1 MITLGTKHIRFL
13 HNALLLLNFII
24 VLFNASIFLLSTK
37 YLQAHGYASA
47 FLDNLSYVPTA
58 PEKTFF
64 EAILLFLV
72 LLASMYFRTKD
83 SYIVYWLIYLEVVA
97 MITLII
103 VLNGSYNGIVLL
115 VFADIL
121 YNTKNIKYW
130 PALLV
135 ISFGLLIISDYD
147 ILSILVRMPSIE
159 TYINFYPSG
168 ARTLILFFRNILAS
182 LNIVGFISFLATY
195 LFVQQREKQHVGE
208 QLAMVS
214 RVNIELKNYAN
225 LTEKIGEDN
234 ERKRISR
241 EIHDTLGHALTGI
254 SAGVDACIALIDI
267 DPEKAKKQL
276 LLVSDVVRVG
286 IKDVRRSL
294 YKLRPGALE
303 DSTLKDG
310 LTKMIAEYEGVS
322 NLKIDLHY
330 NWDKVDMDNTKED
343 IIFRMIQESI
353 TNSLRHGHASEIEV
367 NLFVHDD
374 EYIIIIQDN
383 GTGCESIKYGYG
395 LKQMRERVSI
405 LNGTINF
412 SGENGFRTA
421 IQIPIEKG
429 AANYD

>member
-1 MITLGTKHIRFL
+1 
-13 HNALLLLNFII
+13 
-24 VLFNASIFLLSTK
+24 
-37 YLQAHGYASA
+37 
-47 FLDNLSYVPTA
+47 
-58 PEKTFF
+58 
-64 EAILLFLV
+64 
-72 LLASMYFRTKD
+72 
-83 SYIVYWLIYLEVVA
+83 
-97 MITLII
+97 
-103 VLNGSYNGIVLL
+103 
-115 VFADIL
+115 
-121 YNTKNIKYW
+121 
-130 PALLV
+130 
-135 ISFGLLIISDYD
+135 LLIISDYD

-159 TYINFYPSG
+159 TYINFYPRG
-168 ARTLILFFRNILAS
+168 TRTLILLFRNILAS

-367 NLFVHDD
+367 NLFIHDD

-383 GTGCESIKYGYG
+383 GMGCENIKYGYG

>member
-1 MITLGTKHIRFL
+1 MINLETKHIAYI
-13 HNALLLLNFII
+13 HNSLLLLNFII

-47 FLDNLSYVPTA
+47 FLENLSYVPPA

-64 EAILLFLV
+64 GAILLFLV

-83 SYIVYWLIYLEVVA
+83 SYIVYWLIYLEIIV

-121 YNTKNIKYW
+121 YNTKKIKYW

-135 ISFGLLIISDYD
+135 VSFGLLIISDYA
-147 ILSILVRMPSIE
+147 ILSLIVRMPSIE

-182 LNIVGFISFLATY
+182 LNIVGFISFLATS
-195 LFVQQREKQHVGE
+195 LFVQQKEKQRVGE

-214 RVNIELKNYAN
+214 RVNVELKNYAN

-254 SAGVDACIALIDI
+254 SAGVDACIAIIDI
-267 DPEKAKKQL
+267 DPEKTKQQL
-276 LLVSDVVRVG
+276 LLVSDVVRMG

-294 YKLRPGALE
+294 YKLRPGVLE

-322 NLKIDLHY
+322 NLKIDLYY
-330 NWDKVDMDNTKED
+330 NL
-343 IIFRMIQESI
+343 
-353 TNSLRHGHASEIEV
+353 NSR
-367 NLFVHDD
+367 NL
-374 EYIIIIQDN
+374 
-383 GTGCESIKYGYG
+383 
-395 LKQMRERVSI
+395 
-405 LNGTINF
+405 
-412 SGENGFRTA
+412 
-421 IQIPIEKG
+421 
-429 AANYD
+429 

>member
-1 MITLGTKHIRFL
+1 MKNLGTKHIAYI

-47 FLDNLSYVPTA
+47 FLENLSYVPPA

-64 EAILLFLV
+64 GAILLFLV

-83 SYIVYWLIYLEVVA
+83 SYIVYWLIYLEIIV

-121 YNTKNIKYW
+121 YNTKKIKYW
-130 PALLV
+130 PALLI
-135 ISFGLLIISDYD
+135 ISFGLLLISDYA
-147 ILSILVRMPSIE
+147 ILSLIVRMPSIE

-182 LNIVGFISFLATY
+182 LNIVGFISFLAAS
-195 LFVQQREKQHVGE
+195 LFVQQKEKQRVGE

-214 RVNIELKNYAN
+214 RVNVELKNYAN

-254 SAGVDACIALIDI
+254 SAGVDACIAIIDI
-267 DPEKAKKQL
+267 DPEKTKQQL
-276 LLVSDVVRVG
+276 LLVSDVVRMG

-322 NLKIDLHY
+322 NLKIDLY
-330 NWDKVDMDNTKED
+330 YKWDNVDIENTKED

-353 TNSLRHGHASEIEV
+353 TNSLRHGHATEIEI
-367 NLFVHDD
+367 NMFVYDN
-374 EYIIIIQDN
+374 EYVIIIQDN
-383 GTGCESIKYGYG
+383 GTGCESIKCGYG
-395 LKQMRERVSI
+395 LKQMCERVSI
-405 LNGTINF
+405 LNGTIRF

-421 IQIPIEKG
+421 IEIPIERG
-429 AANYD
+429 ANYD